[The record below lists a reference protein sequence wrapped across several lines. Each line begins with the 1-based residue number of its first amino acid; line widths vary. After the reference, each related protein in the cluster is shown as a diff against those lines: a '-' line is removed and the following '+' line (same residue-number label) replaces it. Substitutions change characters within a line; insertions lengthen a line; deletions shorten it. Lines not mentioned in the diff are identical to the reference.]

1 MYKRI
6 VLFFMFLGFAF
17 GAFAQETDTTKVE
30 EPAEVPVISYSSPPK
45 KYKIADIFTDEIV
58 FVSAYAG
65 NAAADASSAVAS
77 IMLIIRLIFF
87 MVLPPLKN
95 YSLISYLILLYDYR
109 AWCVNLRY
117 SFGFLK

>member
-45 KYKIADIFTDEIV
+45 
-58 FVSAYAG
+58 
-65 NAAADASSAVAS
+65 S
-77 IMLIIRLIFF
+77 IKLR
-87 MVLPPLKN
+87 
-95 YSLISYLILLYDYR
+95 ISR
-109 AWCVNLRY
+109 
-117 SFGFLK
+117 